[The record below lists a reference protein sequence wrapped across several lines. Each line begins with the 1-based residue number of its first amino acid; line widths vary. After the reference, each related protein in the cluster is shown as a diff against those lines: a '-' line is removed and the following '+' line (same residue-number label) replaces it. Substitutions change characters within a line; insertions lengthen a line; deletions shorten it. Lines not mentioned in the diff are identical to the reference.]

1 MQFVAISTFSASSE
15 VRVPSFWDVCR
26 KPIIESARRFFE
38 SGSDCQYVSVVSRHV
53 HQRHL
58 PF

>member
-26 KPIIESARRFFE
+26 KSIIESARRFFE
-38 SGSDCQYVSVVSRHV
+38 SGSDCQFVSVRSRQGHG
-53 HQRHL
+53 R
-58 PF
+58 

>member
-26 KPIIESARRFFE
+26 KSIIESARRFFE
-38 SGSDCQYVSVVSRHV
+38 SGSD
-53 HQRHL
+53 
-58 PF
+58 